1 MASMIRK
8 KKILIVEDDAG
19 SRKLMSILLSRS
31 PYEIITATNGIEA
44 FERVRTDAPVDLI
57 LMDLE
62 LPGLTGGAVI
72 RQLKNDPSTSA
83 IPVIVTTSSDRES
96 PLVQQALD
104 AGASRIL
111 YKPTPM
117 NVLTVEVNRY
127 LSSDV
132 T

>member
-96 PLVQQALD
+96 PLVQEALD

>member
-1 MASMIRK
+1 
-8 KKILIVEDDAG
+8 
-19 SRKLMSILLSRS
+19 MSILLSRS

-127 LSSDV
+127 LSSDI

>member
-1 MASMIRK
+1 MASMTRK

-57 LMDLE
+57 LMDLG

-96 PLVQQALD
+96 PLVQEALD

>member
-127 LSSDV
+127 LSSDI